1 MSHGGRRSQRRRVS
15 GCRKGT
21 RRGAG
26 AKGAGVAALKQSA
39 SVPFG
44 GGGSL
49 AHLKAGSGGRVGRAD
64 ELSELGVRQLGITV
78 SVDASHNGE
87 QLSLAGVVANVS
99 EEGAKVEGVDPS
111 IVVAVD
117 AAVGS
122 KGREVVAN
130 LNLTL
135 QDVKTAHQVDF
146 LLEDIEEGALD
157 IVGQAIEAADTVRG
171 TVEGDVSEQVVR
183 AGQKHLKE
191 AGIGE

>member
-1 MSHGGRRSQRRRVS
+1 MSGGRE
-15 GCRKGT
+15 GT
-21 RRGAG
+21 RRSAG
-26 AKGAGVAALKQSA
+26 AEGAGVAALEQSA

-49 AHLKAGSGGRVGRAD
+49 AHLKAGSGGRVGGAD
-64 ELSELGVRQLGITV
+64 ELGELGVRQLGITV
-78 SVDASHNGE
+78 GVNTSHDGK

-99 EEGAKVEGVDPS
+99 EEGAKVESVDPS

-135 QDVKTAHQVDF
+135 QDVKAAHQVDL
-146 LLEDIEEGALD
+146 LLEDVEKGALN
-157 IVGQAIEAADTVRG
+157 IVGQAVEAADTVRRA
-171 TVEGDVSEQVVR
+171 VEGDVSEQIVR